1 MTFAGAVLV
10 TALRAQVPQAAPAPA
25 AQPRFEVASIRADDS
40 SASRSIRWAADGVT
54 LVNLPLANIMFQA
67 YDLAPWQFDFNR
79 FQQIFVNRYDIV
91 ARAPQ
96 PVSRHEL
103 QLMLQNL
110 VAERFHMRVH
120 HEQRVEPVLSLIVEK
135 TGIRLDP
142 PAAPDRAGEFDK
154 RLGPN
159 EPVQSIAFRNASM
172 ELLCLAVMEVADISK
187 LRPGQPVQVVD
198 KTGLKG
204 GFDFTLKWTRE
215 EPVPGDATPPDQFP
229 SMIPAL
235 HRVGL
240 ALKTDKAPIDHLIV
254 DAIDRIPTEN

>member
-1 MTFAGAVLV
+1 MTLASSVLV
-10 TALRAQVPQAAPAPA
+10 TALRSQAPQAGPVLGG
-25 AQPRFEVASIRADDS
+25 QPKFEVASIRADES
-40 SASRSIRWAADGVT
+40 NAPRSIRWAADGVT
-54 LVNLPLANIMFQA
+54 LVNLPLANIMFQS
-67 YDLAPWQFDFNR
+67 YDLASWQFDFSR
-79 FQQIFVNRYDIV
+79 FQPIFLRRYDIF
-91 ARAPQ
+91 AKAPY

-120 HEQRVEPVLSLIVEK
+120 HEQRVEPVLALIVEK
-135 TGIRLDP
+135 TGPKLDAP
-142 PAAPDRAGEFDK
+142 TAPDREGEFDK

-159 EPVQSIAFRNASM
+159 EPMQSITFRNASM
-172 ELLCLAVMEVADISK
+172 ELLCLTVMEVADMSK

-204 GFDFTLKWTRE
+204 GFDYTLKWTLE
-215 EPVPGDATPPDQFP
+215 EPVPGDATLPDRLP

-240 ALKTDKAPIDHLIV
+240 ALKTDKAPLDHLVV
-254 DAIDRIPTEN
+254 DAIDRVPTDN